1 MSFQALRALI
11 ETRVNDAFSALSVPV
26 VFDNV
31 GGEPPASEYV
41 ELAISYTSTTEPTLC
56 PEESGMELIRG
67 DVQLAIYAPRGNG
80 MGRLETL
87 ATEGLKTLNKL
98 NDWALPNPGAVYVK
112 AGQVLGPVYVTT
124 GNDPLVVANVSAPF
138 TARV

>member
-1 MSFQALRALI
+1 MSFQAFRSLI

-31 GGEPPASEYV
+31 GGEPPGTEYV

-56 PEESGMELIRG
+56 PEESGMEVIRG

-98 NDWALPNPGAVYVK
+98 NDWGLPNPGAVYVK